1 MSKAKPQT
9 EYPYI
14 IAPLQQFAVPVDSLT
29 PDPKN
34 ARKHNAKNIA
44 AIKASLLKFKQYQP
58 IIVQREGMIVRAG
71 NGRLQAAKELGWTHI
86 AALVVDADNVES
98 VSLAITDN
106 WTADTAEWNVEVLL
120 EAVSDLAGTDF
131 AIAEFSDDDLARL
144 SEMLQTPDL
153 GEFAATSTEE
163 SKPAKPKAEA
173 TDPSDSDE
181 GEGDSDSAKSKE
193 KETSAGNFVIHYDIV
208 FDTTDQRER
217 FQQLLRTLKKRYPA
231 IDTVAGRLDAWIKES
246 EAL

>member
-1 MSKAKPQT
+1 MSKAKPQVT
-9 EYPYI
+9 YPYI
-14 IAPLQQFAVPVDSLT
+14 IEPLQQFAVPVESLT

-120 EAVSDLAGTDF
+120 EAVSELAGTDF

-153 GEFAATSTEE
+153 GEFAEQPASTPTPSPTEE
-163 SKPAKPKAEA
+163 KPKKAVKDEA
-173 TDPSDSDE
+173 PEEDKGKE
-181 GEGDSDSAKSKE
+181 G
-193 KETSAGNFVIHYDIV
+193 SAGNFVIHYDIV
-208 FDTTDQRER
+208 FDTTEQRDR
-217 FQQLLRTLKKRYPA
+217 FQQLLRVLKKRYPN

-246 EAL
+246 EAM